1 MRARRSEAMSRR
13 VSVAAVAGLVL
24 TVTGSTASAQVPCV
38 RHEVEFS
45 CADGSRIAIVDD
57 SSGSSGFRGRR
68 GGGHGAPD
76 LEAGRSEWWK
86 DDRVIHGPGGQ
97 QCLLHGNH
105 VHCSTFSED

>member
-1 MRARRSEAMSRR
+1 MRERRSETMSRR

-38 RHEVEFS
+38 RHELEFS

-57 SSGSSGFRGRR
+57 ASRGGGFRGHR
-68 GGGHGAPD
+68 GGGHGAPGF
-76 LEAGRSEWWK
+76 EAGRSEWWK
-86 DDRVIHGPGGQ
+86 DDHAIHGPGGQ

-105 VHCSTFSED
+105 VHCGTLRED